1 MMKPEQN
8 GNRGANFVVNTLTT
22 ANQRASSK
30 SSSGS
35 VSSFINKLTSNSATQ
50 KAGVQIATG

>member
-1 MMKPEQN
+1 MANLQQRSLQKQFDSIEMQKPVN
-8 GNRGANFVVNTLTT
+8 NNNTKKNAMHFVVNTLTT

-35 VSSFINKLTSNSATQ
+35 
-50 KAGVQIATG
+50 